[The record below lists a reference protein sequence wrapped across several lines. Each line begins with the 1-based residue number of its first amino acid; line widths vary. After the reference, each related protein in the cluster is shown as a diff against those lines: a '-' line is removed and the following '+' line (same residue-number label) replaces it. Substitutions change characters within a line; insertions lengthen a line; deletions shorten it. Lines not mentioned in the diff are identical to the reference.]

1 MMMQDNGIQKNMC
14 FNLVVLMSLLILS
27 NINAL
32 AQQEGLLQKSIHH
45 KTLEAKT
52 YNQIYIFVSFS
63 MPDSALKSYYIE
75 AEQKGVRL
83 VMRGLKN
90 NSFVETKA
98 KADEIGIS
106 FDIDPNLFE
115 KYQITSVPIV
125 VIDNNQ
131 DKVKKLAGHI
141 GLNDA
146 LQIMQEKQ
154 M

>member
-1 MMMQDNGIQKNMC
+1 MC

-45 KTLEAKT
+45 KTLETKT
-52 YNQIYIFVSFS
+52 YNQIYIFISFS
-63 MPDSALKSYYIE
+63 MPDAALKSYYVE
-75 AEQKGVRL
+75 AERAGAKL

-115 KYQITSVPIV
+115 KYQITAVPAIIV
-125 VIDNNQ
+125 NSE
-131 DKVKKLAGHI
+131 DKGVKRLTGHMS
-141 GLNDA
+141 LHDA
-146 LQIMQEKQ
+146 LEIMNKENS
-154 M
+154 

>member
-1 MMMQDNGIQKNMC
+1 MC
-14 FNLVVLMSLLILS
+14 FNLIVLMSLLILS

-63 MPDSALKSYYIE
+63 MPDSALKSYDIE

-106 FDIDPNLFE
+106 FDINPNLFE
-115 KYQITSVPIV
+115 KYQITSVPAIIV
-125 VIDNNQ
+125 NSE
-131 DKVKKLAGHI
+131 DKGVKKLTGHI
-141 GLNDA
+141 SLHDA
-146 LQIMQEKQ
+146 LEIMHKENS
-154 M
+154 